1 MNRTLSILEK
11 KLNGFERIQGCA
23 REYIVTR
30 FSPFLPKT
38 SREFFFDFLFSF
50 SFCLYAVMVCL
61 DQTTISSC
69 WWFGLP
75 ETLLKAISALLAFSI
90 VLLNVSPRVFSL
102 AACFTIFLI
111 SLLSYLFSG
120 SGAIFYLVLFV
131 VAAKDRDIRSTL
143 RTLVPTLAV
152 ATLVIMGISVIGLI
166 DSRTVVEYNTLL
178 QMNVPRRSF
187 GFIHQNHLGHVVFT
201 IFIAHLVSS
210 KKLTIFSVVLWVFV
224 SVVMFFVVSTKTT
237 ALTIL
242 FGVLIWCIVRG
253 KRSASYLGLII
264 CTWLVCMVI
273 AFVILFGF
281 GFGWPLSVQIDGML
295 AHRFRSVFEFLLR
308 YPVTLFGQKLHLV
321 SMVESAQTGAQPF
334 VLDNA
339 YAHLLLR
346 YGLFS
351 FVVVMSMYILCIMRA
366 FENKDASLL
375 VSVCIILFVGFLET
389 WPFALC
395 GTALLICSTGDMGEA
410 AVANRHDETAVSSDI
425 S

>member
-1 MNRTLSILEK
+1 MNRTLSILDK
-11 KLNGFERIQGCA
+11 KLNGFEWIQDCA
-23 REYIVTR
+23 RIFIVTR
-30 FSPFLPKT
+30 FSTFTSKV
-38 SREFFFDFLFSF
+38 SRESCFDSLFSIA
-50 SFCLYAVMVCL
+50 FCLYAVMVCL
-61 DQTTISSC
+61 DQTTIASC

-75 ETLLKAISALLAFSI
+75 ETLLKAVSALLAFSI

-131 VAAKDRDIRSTL
+131 VAAKDRDIISTL
-143 RTLVPTLAV
+143 HMLVPTLAV
-152 ATLVIMGISVIGLI
+152 ITLVVMGMSVIGLI

-187 GFIHQNHLGHVVFT
+187 GFIHQNHLGHIVFT

-210 KKLTIFSVVLWVFV
+210 RKLTIFSVVSWVSI
-224 SVVMFFVVSTKTT
+224 SVAMFFIVSTKTT
-237 ALTIL
+237 SLTIL
-242 FGVLIWCIVRG
+242 FGVLIGCVVRG
-253 KRSASYLGLII
+253 KRSANYLGLIV
-264 CTWLVCMVI
+264 CTWLACMVI
-273 AFVILFGF
+273 TFVILFGF
-281 GFGWPLSVQIDGML
+281 GFGWPLSVRIDGML
-295 AHRFRSVFEFLLR
+295 AHRFRSVFEFFLR
-308 YPVTLFGQKLHLV
+308 YPVTLFGQNLHLV
-321 SMVESAQTGAQPF
+321 SMVESARTGAQPF

-346 YGLFS
+346 YGFFS
-351 FVVVMSMYILCIMRA
+351 FVVVMSMYASCIKRA
-366 FENKDASLL
+366 FDYKDAPLL

-395 GTALLICSTGDMGEA
+395 GTVLLICSTGDMGEA
-410 AVANRHDETAVSSDI
+410 AMANRHDKKAVSSDI